1 MTNKIFQSIFAV
13 ALCVVF
19 FSACNNTTQKNE
31 TIKIGFI
38 NPMTGELASYG
49 EAVKRGVDL
58 ALEEVNSQGL
68 LKGKTLEVI
77 MEDSKGESKTAIS
90 SLQKMINID
99 EAKYVIG
106 DISSTVTLAMLPVT
120 EQNNVFLFSP
130 GAATPKLTNAGK
142 LFARNWPSNNEEAY
156 SAADYSFNKLGYKSS
171 IIVYVNNDWGLGL
184 MENFEKRFSEL
195 SGTIV
200 TKEIYTY
207 ESVDFRTLILK
218 LKSQKA
224 DCIYL
229 AGNQKEMGNFMKQL
243 RESKNQIPVISNTSF
258 LEKDCLKL
266 AGRASEGVIVP
277 TPAYN
282 PNDTTS
288 KSIQDFN
295 DAIKKKFNL
304 QPTLAEANG
313 YEAIK
318 LIVDGINKEGNDPV
332 KVANYIRNLKN
343 YRGAGG
349 LVSFT
354 NGDISVKNEYKKIV
368 NGIPQTIQ

>member
-1 MTNKIFQSIFAV
+1 MIHKIFQSIFAV
-13 ALCVVF
+13 ALSMVF
-19 FSACNNTTQKNE
+19 FSACNNNSQINE

-58 ALEEVNSQGL
+58 ALEEVNRHGL

-99 EAKYVIG
+99 EVKYVIG

-120 EQNNVFLFSP
+120 EQNKIFLFSP

-156 SAADYSFNKLGYKSS
+156 SAADYSFNTLGYKSS

-229 AGNQKEMGNFMKQL
+229 AGNQKEMGNFMRQL

-288 KSIQDFN
+288 KSIQDFA

-343 YRGAGG
+343 YWGAGG